1 MEFKRARSAS
11 QKAERKNEIKTR
23 ALEIF
28 VERGFKEITFVNI
41 AEDLSIKRPL
51 IYTYYANVADI
62 MIDAIGDRVDEMIGL
77 LENPKS
83 EEEVFSK
90 VLDYILEDEAFLK
103 IIAIYKVAIEPSST
117 LECLVEYEF
126 KITKFHKEYEDIL
139 ATYHPE
145 LSRQEI
151 RDKFT
156 LFWSLLIGMANLN
169 NATTKQDEALREM
182 GFNTT
187 KIDIKEQIVR
197 VMYKMAE

>member
-62 MIDAIGDRVDEMIGL
+62 MLDAIGDRVDEMIGL
-77 LENPKS
+77 LKDPTS
-83 EEEVFSK
+83 EEDVFSN
-90 VLDYILEDEAFLK
+90 VLDYILGDEAFLK

-117 LECLVEYEF
+117 LECLVEHEF

-169 NATTKQDEALREM
+169 NATAKQDEALREI

-187 KIDIKEQIVR
+187 KIDIKEQIMR